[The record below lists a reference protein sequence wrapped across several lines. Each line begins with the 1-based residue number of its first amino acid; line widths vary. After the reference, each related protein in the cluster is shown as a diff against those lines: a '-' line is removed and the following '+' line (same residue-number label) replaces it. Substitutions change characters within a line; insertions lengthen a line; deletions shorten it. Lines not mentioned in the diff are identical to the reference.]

1 MPIKQQSSRIG
12 LQSKTDFDIRS
23 INRLALPAILMGIAE
38 PLIALADTAFIGRVG
53 TVELAAVGIAG
64 GFYLMTVWILAQT
77 LTAIAAIVSR
87 HYGKDTLGEVATLVP
102 QAFFANVLLGLGFYF
117 LTIAFATEIFGF
129 YNAEGELLDACM
141 RYYSIRAI
149 GFPFTL
155 GTFLLFGTFRG
166 LQNTSWAMGIAMA
179 GAALNGLLDYIL
191 IFGVEGR
198 IEPMGLEGAAWAGL
212 AAQVLM
218 CFLAIAVLI
227 RRTPFS
233 IIPTFTLN
241 PNYRWL
247 AGMSFDLFIRTIL
260 LNVTFY
266 LAVRYA
272 TGYGEE
278 VMAAH
283 TIALNIWLFSSFFID
298 GYAHAGNAIAGRLV
312 GAESFEALSRLG
324 KKIEKISLGIG
335 AAMGVV
341 YAILSPMM
349 GEFFTNEAAVIDAF
363 DSIFWLV
370 IIAQPINAVAFA
382 YDGIFKGLG
391 EMKYLRNLLA
401 VATILGFLPVA
412 VWFHYTRPGLTGIWV
427 AFTVWMVIRAAAP
440 VVRFR
445 RRYSSVGQ

>member
-1 MPIKQQSSRIG
+1 MKNQSSDSR
-12 LQSKTDFDIRS
+12 LAEKTDFNIRD
-23 INRLALPAILMGIAE
+23 INRLAVPAILMGIAE
-38 PLIALADTAFIGRVG
+38 PVIALADTAFIGRVG

-102 QAFFANVLLGLGFYF
+102 QAFFANVILGLGFYL

-129 YNAEGELLDACM
+129 YNAEGPLLDACM

-166 LQNTSWAMGIAMA
+166 LQNTSWAMGIALA

-191 IFGVEGR
+191 IFGIEGS
-198 IEPMGLEGAAWAGL
+198 IAPMGLEGAAIAGL

-218 CFLAIAVLI
+218 CILAVVVLI

-233 IIPTFTLN
+233 IFPTLKLN

-272 TGYGEE
+272 TGYGDE

-298 GYAHAGNAIAGRLV
+298 GYAHAGNAIAGRLA
-312 GAESFEALSRLG
+312 GAESFGALCKLG

-335 AAMGVV
+335 AAMGVI

-349 GEFFTNEAAVIDAF
+349 GGFFTNEIAVIDAF
-363 DSIFWLV
+363 DTVFWLV

-391 EMKYLRNLLA
+391 ETKYLRNLLA
-401 VATILGFLPVA
+401 AATILGFLPVA
-412 VWFHYTRPGLTGIWV
+412 VGFHYSWPGLTGIWV

-445 RRYSSVGQ
+445 NQYCRVET